1 MSGTDSQADPR
12 QGAPA
17 RLGQLRQIQVGFD
30 AEHDRLLL
38 RVNTSE
44 KAELRFWLT
53 RRIVKRLWPLLLGSL
68 RSNEDVVTQ
77 PTPERRE
84 AVLAFRHEGALSKSD
99 FTQRFSEERAC
110 TPLGEEPIL
119 ATRARLDRAGTQ
131 HRLALHP
138 TKGQGV
144 TLTFEEPVM
153 HSFCELVR
161 RAVRAADWDLELPD
175 LNAPPPTALGS
186 AH

>member
-1 MSGTDSQADPR
+1 MSGTDAQADAQPS
-12 QGAPA
+12 APA
-17 RLGQLRQIQVGFD
+17 RLGQLRQIQVSFD

-44 KAELRFWLT
+44 KAELRVWLT
-53 RRIVKRLWPLLLGSL
+53 RRIVKRLWPILLRSL
-68 RSNEDVVTQ
+68 RANEAVVTQ

-84 AVLAFRHEGALSKSD
+84 AVLGFRHEGALSKSD

-110 TPLGEEPIL
+110 TPLGEAPIL
-119 ATRARLDRAGTQ
+119 ATRARLDRSGTR

-138 TKGQGV
+138 TEGQGV
-144 TLTFEEPVM
+144 TLTLEEPVL
-153 HSFCELVR
+153 HSLCELVR
-161 RAVRAADWDLELPD
+161 RAVRAADWDLELAD
-175 LNAPPPTALGS
+175 FHAAPLAVVGS